1 MARQAS
7 HLGGERLPIEKGIQV
22 AVARVDLFLSQYGE
36 GIVVIITV
44 CVIILL
50 ILAIGEKVRSP

>member
-1 MARQAS
+1 M
-7 HLGGERLPIEKGIQV
+7 PIEKGIQV
-22 AVARVDLFLSQYGE
+22 AIAHVDLFLSQYGE